1 MTNLF
6 DKVQTAKH
14 LKEREDLINLKDD
27 WLIDTLM
34 PSSQA
39 GILVAPFKSFK
50 SSLAM
55 HMALMVSQGFP
66 FFGYDTKRSKT
77 LYIDNEDTDRELN
90 KRLRNKDNEIKR
102 ERVYKRVDW
111 RRIERLNSE
120 RNSIK
125 RELDSTYAQLRR
137 ELDRNNLTAYGPR
150 R

>member
-1 MTNLF
+1 MLGISSTGFSARHNNRNSNRGYN
-6 DKVQTAKH
+6 
-14 LKEREDLINLKDD
+14 ERYRNEKYRNDSQKRYNQIYSRYSGKIN
-27 WLIDTLM
+27 
-34 PSSQA
+34 
-39 GILVAPFKSFK
+39 
-50 SSLAM
+50 SLE
-55 HMALMVSQGFP
+55 
-66 FFGYDTKRSKT
+66 T
-77 LYIDNEDTDRELN
+77 
-90 KRLRNKDNEIKR
+90 RLRNKDNEIKR

>member
-1 MTNLF
+1 MKKILLVGMVLMLGISSTGFSARHNNRNSNRGYN
-6 DKVQTAKH
+6 
-14 LKEREDLINLKDD
+14 ERYRNEKYRNDSQKRYNQIYSRYSGKIN
-27 WLIDTLM
+27 
-34 PSSQA
+34 
-39 GILVAPFKSFK
+39 
-50 SSLAM
+50 SLE
-55 HMALMVSQGFP
+55 
-66 FFGYDTKRSKT
+66 T
-77 LYIDNEDTDRELN
+77 
-90 KRLRNKDNEIKR
+90 RLRNKDNEIKR

>member
-1 MTNLF
+1 MKKLLLIGMVLMLGVSSTGFSARHN
-6 DKVQTAKH
+6 DRNSNRGYN
-14 LKEREDLINLKDD
+14 ERYRNEKYRNDSQKRYNQIYSRYSGKIN
-27 WLIDTLM
+27 
-34 PSSQA
+34 
-39 GILVAPFKSFK
+39 
-50 SSLAM
+50 SLE
-55 HMALMVSQGFP
+55 
-66 FFGYDTKRSKT
+66 T
-77 LYIDNEDTDRELN
+77 
-90 KRLRNKDNEIKR
+90 RLRNKDNEIKR